1 MLGNWLIANGRVED
15 GCRVLE
21 LYLKHWSDSD
31 DAKDIALL
39 LAAKYVRSLG
49 LKEKGKVIIEA
60 YKDRFAAKHHT
71 LVEELVK
78 EAT

>member
-15 GCRVLE
+15 GCQVLE

-39 LAAKYVRSLG
+39 IAAKYVRSLG
-49 LKEKGKVIIEA
+49 LKEKGKVIQKAVLPVRFVPLTRQEEA
-60 YKDRFAAKHHT
+60 PGPP
-71 LVEELVK
+71 
-78 EAT
+78 